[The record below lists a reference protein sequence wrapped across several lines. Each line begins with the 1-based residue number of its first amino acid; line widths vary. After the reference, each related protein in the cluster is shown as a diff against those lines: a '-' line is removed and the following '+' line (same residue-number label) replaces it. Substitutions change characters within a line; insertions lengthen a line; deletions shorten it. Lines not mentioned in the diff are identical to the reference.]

1 VIWKDE
7 PVKKQPANLLVAAGQ
22 FVGVS
27 VPAVGLM
34 KGAMKAMFLA
44 KLKTVIGTSI
54 VALALGVGG
63 LVYNAEL
70 VPGVASAADGTKPKS
85 ELEALRKE
93 NELLKTNLQ
102 VTLEK
107 IQAQEAELFQLR
119 GQGAKAVLGT
129 PGGPG
134 MQSQLGGSTGM
145 MAGMPGGAGMK
156 GPAGGSTGMMAGMV
170 GKGGMSPIMRG
181 EASIVEGKDG
191 SQFGDV
197 EAAIK
202 AWQEAKDEESRKKA
216 ANLLEKA
223 LKTLKEHPQ
232 KSGDGSAKDQR

>member
-1 VIWKDE
+1 
-7 PVKKQPANLLVAAGQ
+7 
-22 FVGVS
+22 
-27 VPAVGLM
+27 M
-34 KGAMKAMFLA
+34 
-44 KLKTVIGTSI
+44 
-54 VALALGVGG
+54 ALALGVGG

-70 VPGVASAADGTKPKS
+70 VPGVASAADGTKPKT

-107 IQAQEAELFQLR
+107 IQAQEAELLQLR
-119 GQGAKAVLGT
+119 GQGEKAAL
-129 PGGPG
+129 
-134 MQSQLGGSTGM
+134 
-145 MAGMPGGAGMK
+145 GMPGGLGMK
-156 GPAGGSTGMMAGMV
+156 GPAGGSTGMMAGMQGGAGMKGQAGGSIGMMAGMI
-170 GKGGMSPIMRG
+170 GKGGPIMRG
-181 EASIVEGKDG
+181 EASMVEGKDG

-202 AWQEAKDEESRKKA
+202 AWQEAKDEELRKNA

-232 KSGDGSAKDQR
+232 KSGDGSTKNGN